1 MKQRETLVPAA
12 YRSNLEQA
20 GQRLVQLYQA
30 WDKPQK
36 AADWKQQLRSIKI
49 QVPQ

>member
-12 YRSNLEQA
+12 YRSNLEQV
-20 GQRLVQLYQA
+20 GQRLLQLYQA
-30 WDKPQK
+30 WGKPQQ
-36 AADWKQQLRSIKI
+36 AAEWKQQLRSINT